1 MAITALH
8 SASTGLSS
16 LQTEMDV
23 IANNLANVNTTGFKR
38 SRVNFEDLLYQEKA
52 QPGVENAN
60 GDQRPT
66 GVFVGLGTRISGT
79 ELDYSQG
86 APIETG
92 QPLDLTIE
100 GEGFFQVDINDDQ
113 GAGTGYTRAGNFFVN
128 SEGDIVL
135 GNANGPRLI
144 NPGINVPQDTV
155 KLEISQDGS
164 VYAFQPGDVEP
175 AELGQVE
182 LATFVNKQGL
192 RPLGGNL
199 YAETAASGPPIE
211 GVPGEGQF
219 GTLLQGFLEGSNV
232 QPVKELVGLIKTQRA
247 FEMNSQSIKAAD
259 QALQTVSN
267 LRQF

>member
-60 GDQRPT
+60 GDERPT
-66 GVFVGLGTRISGT
+66 GLFVGLGTRVSGT
-79 ELDYSQG
+79 ELDFSQG
-86 APIETG
+86 DPMETG
-92 QPLDLTIE
+92 QPLDLMVD
-100 GEGFFQVDINDDQ
+100 GEGFFQVDINENQ
-113 GAGTGYTRAGNFFVN
+113 GDGTGYTRAGNFFVN

-135 GNANGPRLI
+135 GNNDGPRMV
-144 NPGINVPQDTV
+144 NPGINVPEDTT
-155 KLEISQDGS
+155 KLEITKDGT

-175 AELGQVE
+175 AELGQIE

-192 RPLGGNL
+192 KPIGGNL
-199 YAETAASGPPIE
+199 YVETAASGPPIE
-211 GVPGEGQF
+211 SVPGEGQF
-219 GTLLQGFLEGSNV
+219 GTILQGFIEGSNV
-232 QPVKELVGLIKTQRA
+232 SPVKELVGLIKSQRA

-259 QALQTVSN
+259 QALQTIGN

>member
-8 SASTGLSS
+8 SAATGLSS

-66 GVFVGLGTRISGT
+66 GTFVGLGTRISGT
-79 ELDYSQG
+79 QVDFRQGDPIDTGRDLDF
-86 APIETG
+86 
-92 QPLDLTIE
+92 TIE

-113 GAGTGYTRAGNFFVN
+113 GNGIGYTRAGNFFVN
-128 SEGDIVL
+128 SDGDIVL
-135 GNANGPRLI
+135 GNKNGPRLT
-144 NPGINVPQDTV
+144 NPGINVPADTT
-155 KLEISQDGS
+155 KLEVSQDGTL
-164 VYAFQPGDVEP
+164 YAFQPGQVDP
-175 AELGQVE
+175 TELGQLN

-192 RPLGGNL
+192 EPIGGNL
-199 YAETAASGPPIE
+199 YVETAASGPPIE

-232 QPVKELVGLIKTQRA
+232 TPVKELVDMIKTQRA

-267 LRQF
+267 MRRF